1 MGKKYMPGA
10 EPFVIKKGPVGCLLI
25 HGFTGATH
33 EMRQLGDYLAER
45 DITVMAPCIA
55 GHGTRVEDLNE
66 TRWPDWYASA
76 RAALDELKGM
86 CETVFVGGLSMG
98 GLQTLHLA
106 THDRDVRG
114 FLCFAAPVYVRNW
127 KLQLFEPV
135 MRNTPLLKVYRYDKG
150 IADDIKDKEAIKT
163 HVSYDK
169 TPTACVLSLVDYMNH
184 VKADLGE
191 IKAPILIFQAREDH
205 TVHPGNAEVIFKAVG
220 SQDKQIVM
228 LDNSYHVI
236 TVDFDKQTVFEK
248 SYEFIQK
255 HL

>member
-10 EPFVIKKGPVGCLLI
+10 EPFLIKKGPVGCLLI

-33 EMRQLGDYLAER
+33 EMKELGEYLAER
-45 DITVMAPCIA
+45 DITVMGPCLA

-66 TRWPDWYASA
+66 TRWPDWYVSA
-76 RAALDELKGM
+76 RTALDELKGM

-114 FLCFAAPVYVRNW
+114 FMCYAAPVYVRNW
-127 KLQLFEPV
+127 KLQLFEPI
-135 MRNTPLLKVYRYDKG
+135 MRNTPIMKVYRYDKG
-150 IADDIKDKEAIKT
+150 IAEDIKNQEAIKT
-163 HVSYDK
+163 HVSYKK

-191 IKAPILIFQAREDH
+191 IKAPIILFQAREDH
-205 TVHPGNAEVIFKAVG
+205 TVHPGNADVIFKGVG
-220 SQDKQIVM
+220 SKDKEVVW
-228 LDNSYHVI
+228 LDNSYHVLP
-236 TVDFDKQTVFEK
+236 VDNDKQTVFEK

>member
-45 DITVMAPCIA
+45 DITVMAPCIE

-114 FLCFAAPVYVRNW
+114 FLCYAAPVYVRNW

-184 VKADLGE
+184 VKTDLGE
-191 IKAPILIFQAREDH
+191 IKAPILIFQAKEDH